1 MMLRRC
7 LFSCLFALALSG
19 TAPLRAQPALD
30 SAFTFQGELR
40 NAGTPAQGLYDFEVV
55 LYDDANAGHALDT
68 LHFDD
73 VSVSDGLFTLPLDFT
88 DAPFSTASAYWLEV
102 RVRDGAS
109 PDAYTPLLPRQA
121 VRATPYALT
130 AVKVAPASIGATAI
144 NPSEVQRRVSGS
156 CTPGTAMG
164 SVGADG
170 SVDCQAVG
178 DITAVTAGSGLL
190 GGASSGNATLSVNTA
205 AIQARVSGSC
215 PAGSSIRSI
224 DATGVVTCEPDRALS
239 GYQVMHETF
248 SFGGGSAGTAS
259 VYGQAVCP
267 AGARVLSG
275 GYDTHCAGVYIGRSY
290 PGAPTT
296 PGRDGWLVWMIKPSG
311 VGCSNPTLDVYAIC
325 ATLP

>member
-7 LFSCLFALALSG
+7 VFSCLFVLALAG
-19 TAPLRAQPALD
+19 TAPLRAQQALD
-30 SAFTFQGELR
+30 STFTFLGELR
-40 NAGTPAQGLYDFEVV
+40 NAGAPAQGPYDFEVV
-55 LYDDANAGHALDT
+55 LYDDASAGHALDT

-88 DAPFSTASAYWLEV
+88 DAPFATASAYWVEV

-109 PDAYTPLLPRQA
+109 TDAYTPLLPRQA

-130 AVKVAPASIGATAI
+130 AVKVAPASVGAAAI
-144 NPSEVQRRVSGS
+144 NPGEVQRRVSGS
-156 CTPGTAMG
+156 CAGGTAMG

-170 SVDCQAVG
+170 SVGCQAVG

-190 GGASSGNATLSVNTA
+190 GGANSGNATLAVDTA

-224 DATGVVTCEPDRALS
+224 DATGAVTCQTDSSVSA
-239 GYQVMHETF
+239 YQVVHQTYNY
-248 SFGGGSAGTAS
+248 GGSSAGTAS

-267 AGARVLSG
+267 AGTRVLSG
-275 GYDTHCAGVYIGRSY
+275 GYDTNCAGVYTGYSY
-290 PGAPTT
+290 PGPPTL
-296 PGRDGWLVWMIKPSG
+296 PNHDGWLVWMIKPSG
-311 VGCSNPTLDVYAIC
+311 VGCSNPVLDVYAIC